1 MFEHYP
7 VRKTSLIGLAVFQLM
22 CGSAFEA
29 QAASP
34 QIAMAPDHTVLLK
47 ADGSVWQWGVV
58 DFVAVRPSPSKNCY
72 ADGLA
77 KLPPAPV
84 NGLAGVI
91 AVAAAGRNSIA
102 LKSDGSVWQWGLN
115 TQLLASCPSGSI
127 AGAPAQIA
135 TAAGPLINVTAIWAR
150 SGSFFARQS
159 DGSLWA
165 WGNNELNKLGSY
177 NPAQATSTTKPGADV
192 QNIAPPVP
200 VDHLKISTAGAWP
213 PATPPL
219 AMASGDTHTLALFYD
234 GNIKAWG
241 GAEYGER
248 GSGSYGPK
256 ANPYWNG
263 FSWRDW
269 PQMTAISGVSSM
281 AAGLHKSAA
290 VKSDGS
296 LWVWGCNESGELGD
310 GIEMGSHV
318 SILCERLPK
327 RVNNLSGVAAVAM
340 GDSHTSILKADGTV
354 WGMGHNGG
362 GALGV
367 DSSVVGVSV
376 VPRQVPGLSGIS
388 AIDAGKRCSVAIRN
402 DGTVWEWGV
411 NCPGPQ
417 YPSVPPVQINVGT
430 VASAPSCGAA
440 NGRSFSSAPN
450 ANLCLIGAASAVS
463 GAGPWSWNCGPVGG
477 LTVSCAAGNGP
488 VFVLNPSSLKVFP
501 LRSVTL
507 KAIAQGSGTLS
518 YQWAKI
524 TAAGAKVQLA
534 DQRGMKTQLGT
545 RTGIAGSQTAQLTLS
560 GVQASDGGSYYVV
573 AKDQNGVSAQSQS
586 AQVSVMSPI
595 VPTRPDLIR
604 R

>member
-1 MFEHYP
+1 MLRQH
-7 VRKTSLIGLAVFQLM
+7 RMRQSSLIGLAVFQLM
-22 CGSAFEA
+22 CGSAIEA

-58 DFVAVRPSPSKNCY
+58 DFVAARSSPSSNCY
-72 ADGLA
+72 ANGLP
-77 KLPPAPV
+77 KLAPAPV
-84 NGLAGVI
+84 GGLADIV

-115 TQLLASCPSGSI
+115 RQLLASCPSGSI

-150 SGSFFARQS
+150 SGSFFARKS

-165 WGNNELNKLGSY
+165 WGDNEMNKLGAY
-177 NPAQATSTTKPGADV
+177 APAQATATLKPGPEV
-192 QNIAPPVP
+192 QNIAQPLQ
-200 VDHLKISTAGAWP
+200 VDHLKNSTAGAWP

-219 AMASGDTHTLALFYD
+219 AVASGGTHTLALLFD

-241 GAEYGER
+241 GAEYGEG
-248 GSGSYGPK
+248 GSGLYGPK
-256 ANPYWNG
+256 ANPYWNQ

-269 PQMTAISGVSSM
+269 PQMTAISGVSSI
-281 AAGLHKSAA
+281 AAGLYKSAA
-290 VKSDGS
+290 VKSDGT
-296 LWVWGCNESGELGD
+296 LWVWGCNQYGELGD
-310 GIEMGSHV
+310 GIEQGSHV
-318 SILCERLPK
+318 SVLCERLPK
-327 RVNNLSGVAAVAM
+327 QVNNLSGVAAVAM
-340 GDSHTSILKADGTV
+340 ADFHTTILKADGTV
-354 WGMGHNGG
+354 WGMGYNGG
-362 GALGV
+362 GALGA
-367 DSSVVGVSV
+367 DNSVVRSL
-376 VPRQVPGLSGIS
+376 VPLQIPGLSSIT
-388 AIDAGKRCSVAIRN
+388 AIDAAKTCSVAIRN

-440 NGRSFSSAPN
+440 NGLSFSSMPK

-463 GAGPWSWNCGPVGG
+463 GVGPWSWSCGPVGG

-488 VFVLNPSSLKVFP
+488 VFVLNPSSVRVFP
-501 LRSVTL
+501 LRAVSL

-518 YQWAKI
+518 YQWFKT
-524 TAAGAKVQLA
+524 TASGTKVQLA
-534 DQRGMKTQLGT
+534 DQRGMKTQLGM

-560 GVQASDGGSYYVV
+560 GVQASDGGSYHVV
-573 AKDQNGVSAQSQS
+573 AKDQNGVSAQSTS

-595 VPTRPDLIR
+595 APTRPDLILR
-604 R
+604 